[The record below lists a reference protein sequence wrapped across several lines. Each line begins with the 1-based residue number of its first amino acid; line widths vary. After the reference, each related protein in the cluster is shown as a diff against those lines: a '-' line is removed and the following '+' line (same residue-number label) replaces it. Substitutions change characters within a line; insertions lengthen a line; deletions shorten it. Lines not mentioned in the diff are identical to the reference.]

1 MSTSHCI
8 NNTKIEKNA
17 HEFDIAATCISLL
30 PWWSFYPQMLP
41 EGQMTL
47 LPGYENKGMRSHSHS
62 LCINHSLM
70 ACCSYSAIL
79 SIQCPTAIS
88 IRYIHRCWVCLI
100 TLMEVNLKFTKN
112 AAKPQNQASCDH
124 VLQLGDCFWDHRL
137 EPNPAL
143 QEFDRQLSHCHWMLL
158 LPYAIAAV
166 AKDMCHGGQL
176 YKQHSNSL
184 RCSCSKVHAIAWVGT
199 SGHLTSQMKARERAL
214 RKWKKNVGK
223 FNRSSAGG
231 LLRENTGLGS
241 LSHPC
246 IMNLASRQLL
256 ALSRIE
262 NSKKN
267 EKNEEEAFT
276 QTSQSKS
283 WWSIVF
289 CLQRMERRRISQI
302 PWFDDAAI
310 STAAQDWQA
319 WVPHGWL
326 RAGSI
331 AEISLEFCAVFT
343 CFTTVYNFLQQ
354 WKVRC

>member
-1 MSTSHCI
+1 MVAAQTWQRKQETNFLSGAMSTSHCI

-79 SIQCPTAIS
+79 SIQCRTAIS
-88 IRYIHRCWVCLI
+88 IRYIHTCWICLI
-100 TLMEVNLKFTKN
+100 TFMEVNLKFTKN

-176 YKQHSNSL
+176 
-184 RCSCSKVHAIAWVGT
+184 
-199 SGHLTSQMKARERAL
+199 
-214 RKWKKNVGK
+214 
-223 FNRSSAGG
+223 
-231 LLRENTGLGS
+231 
-241 LSHPC
+241 
-246 IMNLASRQLL
+246 
-256 ALSRIE
+256 
-262 NSKKN
+262 
-267 EKNEEEAFT
+267 
-276 QTSQSKS
+276 
-283 WWSIVF
+283 
-289 CLQRMERRRISQI
+289 
-302 PWFDDAAI
+302 
-310 STAAQDWQA
+310 
-319 WVPHGWL
+319 
-326 RAGSI
+326 
-331 AEISLEFCAVFT
+331 
-343 CFTTVYNFLQQ
+343 
-354 WKVRC
+354 